1 MDEDKAL
8 QILSASPKEFAKYP
22 CLNVLLALKHRYV
35 FVKIKLLMMC
45 HGSGYQN
52 VRFKMKHV

>member
-22 CLNVLLALKHRYV
+22 CSNVLFALKHRYV
-35 FVKIKLLMMC
+35 CVKIQLLMMC

-52 VRFKMKHV
+52 V